1 MTTSVQTYRLFQT
14 DKANGHEP
22 FDASVQ
28 YIDILSPYKALK
40 MIKYRYPCNSQPAAN
55 LWLVHCS
62 FEPMKFKNRL

>member
-22 FDASVQ
+22 FAASVQ

-55 LWLVHCS
+55 L
-62 FEPMKFKNRL
+62 